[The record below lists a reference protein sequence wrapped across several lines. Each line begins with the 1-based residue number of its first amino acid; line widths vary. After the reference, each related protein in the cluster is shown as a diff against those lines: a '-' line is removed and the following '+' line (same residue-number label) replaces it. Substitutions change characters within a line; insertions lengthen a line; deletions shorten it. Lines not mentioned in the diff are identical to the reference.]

1 MEHGARIRPKSGRKA
16 FATGG
21 KGALRIRTDGAKS
34 LDIKRLP

>member
-1 MEHGARIRPKSGRKA
+1 MEHARAYAQNGRKA